1 MPANRTNLSLDQ
13 QFFQELLSAAYTIQE
28 HNDRL
33 DEAEPTQTAV
43 PPRPPLNVVC
53 PKCGALRPEDQPQCE
68 RCGPDDFRP
77 GERLQ
82 HNWASMWLMSQEQ
95 GLFPER
101 SPDSHT
107 KDSHANAT
115 QDLLPFDVKRYPQPG
130 APDLAASGILDSR
143 FAESIDKSAAAETTE
158 TIESIRESVIGRANR
173 TNGKPVKGNGSNGN
187 GVNRNDERQAEA
199 ESGLQAGVP
208 LKEGSNG
215 RSNGNKKGRSNGHSA
230 PSNIAP
236 DVAAHE
242 IGWTREAP
250 ADAPIQ
256 DESIKNDLLHQLS
269 QDLPESTSQED
280 FAASESYP
288 QVEIHDL
295 PSNDYSSLGDF
306 KSNDSNSANVIATDS
321 AADTWLTSSS
331 QDLTATEVETDP
343 EFSFG
348 EGQVETTSS
357 VLQRLSALR
366 VKLRFHRADLYLG
379 ASIIVAAM
387 ALLWPVAGSTQQPSL
402 STWQRALIAIGI
414 ADAPQPEVH
423 IQGDPAIE
431 VWIDPHTALYYCPGE
446 EQYGKT
452 PDGRFN
458 SQRAA
463 QMDRFEPAG
472 RSACE

>member
-1 MPANRTNLSLDQ
+1 MPANRTNLTLDQ

-33 DEAEPTQTAV
+33 DEAEPAQAAPEA
-43 PPRPPLNVVC
+43 PPRPPLNLVC
-53 PKCGALRPEDQPQCE
+53 PKCGALRPEEQPQCE
-68 RCGPDDFRP
+68 RCGPDEFRP

-101 SPDSHT
+101 SADSHT
-107 KDSHANAT
+107 NPT
-115 QDLLPFDVKRYPQPG
+115 QDLLPFDVKRSPQPG
-130 APDLAASGILDSR
+130 ARDLAASGILASQ
-143 FAESIDKSAAAETTE
+143 FAGSVDNTAATVTPE
-158 TIESIRESVIGRANR
+158 TIESIHESVIGRASR
-173 TNGKPVKGNGSNGN
+173 TNGTPVNGNGNGN
-187 GVNRNDERQAEA
+187 GVKKNDEGQPETQSSAH
-199 ESGLQAGVP
+199 AGVHS
-208 LKEGSNG
+208 KERSNG
-215 RSNGNKKGRSNGHSA
+215 RSNGGRNGRSNGHSA
-230 PSNIAP
+230 ASNIVP
-236 DVAAHE
+236 DFAAHD
-242 IGWTREAP
+242 IGWTR
-250 ADAPIQ
+250 DAAAESLQRESLKAQ
-256 DESIKNDLLHQLS
+256 DDLLHQLS
-269 QDLPESTSQED
+269 KDFPELTQQAGLD
-280 FAASESYP
+280 ASESYP
-288 QVEIHDL
+288 LETPVL
-295 PSNDYSSLGDF
+295 PSNDYPSLGELN
-306 KSNDSNSANVIATDS
+306 SSDSTSRDPVATDS
-321 AADTWLTSSS
+321 SAERWLDEGSADFTS
-331 QDLTATEVETDP
+331 TEVETEP
-343 EFSFG
+343 EFTFG
-348 EGQVETTSS
+348 ESQVETTSS
-357 VLQRLSALR
+357 VLQRLTALR

-379 ASIIVAAM
+379 VSVFVAAM

-414 ADAPQPEVH
+414 ADAPQAEVH